1 MLKRYSKALI
11 FMLAFVVMFTSISFE
26 NTAYAAGPPDITRI
40 ELQTITQTDGSV
52 TERYLI
58 WGSNF
63 QDPSF
68 IIEGYTIDS
77 SIYTRENSAYVID
90 RSSQAG
96 LYPDLWQIPSDGDI
110 SIEAENSD
118 GAKDSVVF
126 KIRVKPNITNISATS
141 KKVYVGKEL
150 TIEGTGF
157 TNGAANDI
165 STVYVS
171 GTTYTHPAEYSITG
185 ENNIH
190 IATVKDPHTQGVS
203 DIMVVKDTATTVT
216 DGFIG
221 KIVGV
226 YKDAITVVKETDII
240 DPNLMKIIPNTGPIE
255 GGTTV
260 RIFDEA
266 TTSNLKPDMKIYVDS
281 INDANLF
288 TDINLI
294 LDPANTSKVIGISG
308 VTPPSPTG
316 AQGFFDIII
325 TDKTGSNEQRI
336 DNAFTYEE
344 KENLLKLTKVDPIS
358 GKAGVIVD
366 VKGKNILNLN
376 IPYIE
381 DVKYLDS
388 TGTNVVTNLV
398 GTRVGNKLVI
408 YYEGNDKNSSAPG
421 NVLKVKREIEL
432 IIGQVAEIQET
443 DLSVSP
449 TVDEIKVKIPDT
461 SETGLVDVTIN
472 ATTTITD
479 SSNVVKEIREEE
491 DRLVDGFD
499 LIPSVSQP
507 EIVEIQPA
515 KGDVSKKIYLTI
527 KGNNFQVLANPD
539 LTPDYPEITVGTRTA
554 KVTAVYDD
562 EDNEVNGVGREFGTI
577 IKAYI
582 PAPDISDTVVPG
594 PVDVRV
600 ENPDRGDT
608 VSYGAFE
615 FLKPDPAHKPKINNI
630 KPNIGPLEGGNTV
643 VLEGESFA
651 HIKPVPDVI
660 VTIDGQIATVNSA
673 TDTKIEIVV
682 PEGTSIGEKPVQV
695 ITEDGAMDTIETND
709 PDREGY
715 TYVRLLSDPEVETIA
730 PSFGGEGTIVYIF
743 GKDKGEEYPNFYKP
757 IIDSTA
763 RVEEMIGTRVL
774 LNGIDINDIGVDEGT
789 YPDGS
794 LYEREAKNPDGSLGK
809 LKDTDGNGNIFDIPY
824 NDVNAPKGFTIE
836 IEDTVGT
843 KVKVL
848 SRVEVIDGNTLR
860 IMIPAGYAAG
870 LKDVTILNPDSS
882 SAVVTNGFD
891 YKIPPISADVQIT
904 KIDPNIGS
912 NLGGDYITITGKDF
926 KDGAQVYFGGYKSD
940 SVKVSTETSLIVKT
954 PAYPLPNPDLES
966 KKDVEVVVV
975 NYDGSSAASPADT
988 TNSDPPASGYRYM
1001 APKTQPQITSVEPNT
1016 GTTLGNELVTIIG
1029 QDFRMVTE
1037 DESGNPLT
1045 DPEYPQVYFEGKPAE
1060 IIKSEFKHNKIVV
1073 KTPFYGKEGVVD
1085 ITVKNPQ
1092 LEFGSVTK
1100 PGAFTYRTSKPKI
1113 NSVFPERGQKPGGDE
1128 IVVKGTEILSGDFTT
1143 EIETVPSSS
1152 TFTPKID
1159 VLAIFGDDKFEKTL
1173 LFGDAKGTLGDIK
1186 VDYKSDRSSAPVDD
1200 GKGGTTTDSLII
1212 YHIDDDDNE
1221 KVIAHYALQ
1230 PEKRRIFVIDWKAL
1244 GVDIAEEAL
1253 VVELMDDTL
1262 IARRRVA
1269 PKAKILNA
1277 SDDDPVKKV
1286 EIQTPPAL
1294 LIGPKNLYIEN
1305 KDRGWDKTNFEYIH
1319 PSSRPAIRQILPS
1332 GKYPK
1337 DSPDRYYIESTIEG
1351 GLYIT
1356 IDGYDLRDGAEVF
1369 IDGVPAPLVSLNLL
1383 SNSDP
1388 EDPEGRPRSRLIVM
1402 SPKGDVAKLNEE
1414 LQIMIINPDGGYV
1427 DASDT
1432 SKIIPGSSG
1441 AEVMPYY
1448 FVYRIPESNPYI
1460 DSILPTETSQ
1470 AGGNPIRV
1478 IGYDFRTGLRV
1489 VIGGIQCPDP
1499 DPSNISI
1506 DEIVAQTPTDLTPGI
1521 KDVQVIN
1528 SDHGAITKSPGI
1540 TVISF
1545 PIINGVHTEGG
1556 DTVDRVSIEGGEKI
1570 VLSGKNFYSGAS
1582 VYFGGEIKKIG
1593 DSDNASIKGL
1603 FKDDD
1608 YYAVEDAYSAKQV
1621 EFINENKLIVTVPEV
1636 LKEGEYTITVLNS
1649 DGGISYGGAEE
1660 GKVLLDY
1667 RVPIPTDPIGLKAEI
1682 VNDKYIRIYGYSSSN
1697 ASYYEVY
1704 ACIDEDDPND
1714 DDFKYLDTTEKTSYK
1729 ITKFKEIDD
1738 DENIYLRIRAVN
1750 KYGPSEWSN
1759 IAKISYNE
1767 LDDID
1772 EIGNEDTDGDLVSD
1786 YQETIGNDGVN
1797 VVIGNKDL
1805 KGSEYYV
1812 YVIDLKDKKYDKID
1826 KRIINIPG
1834 KIIKDTNKTILM
1846 DNGDTKIQF
1855 NVRNFYVYSFI
1866 NMGSKEQEAT
1876 YGRVVFNRAKGKD
1889 SDYVERKIPRKYKL
1903 ISRVYDIK
1911 TEFQMEEKTVNL
1923 DSIAGYMDLEISYD
1937 EDRLMG
1943 IKESK
1948 LQLHKFDPTEGKWI
1962 PLAGGV
1968 NPDTNKVY
1976 ARIDGPGQYAILGE
1990 K

>member
-11 FMLAFVVMFTSISFE
+11 FMLTFVVMFTSISFE
-26 NTAYAAGPPDITRI
+26 NAAYAAGPPDITRI
-40 ELQTITQTDGSV
+40 ELQTITETDGSV

-110 SIEAENSD
+110 SVEAENSD
-118 GAKDSVVF
+118 GSKDSVVF
-126 KIRVKPNITNISATS
+126 SIRVKPSITNISATS
-141 KKVYVGKEL
+141 NKVYVGKEL

-157 TNGAANDI
+157 TNGGANDI
-165 STVYVS
+165 DTVYVS
-171 GTTYTHPAEYSITG
+171 GTTYTHPAEYSITA

-190 IATVKDPHTQGVS
+190 IATIKDPHTQGVS
-203 DIMVVKDTATTVT
+203 DIMVVKDTG
-216 DGFIG
+216 DSGFIG

-240 DPNLMKIIPNTGPIE
+240 DPTKMKIIPNTGPIE

-294 LDPANTSKVIGISG
+294 LDPVNTSKVIGISG

-344 KENLLKLTKVDPIS
+344 KENLLNLIKVDPIS
-358 GKAGVIVD
+358 GKAGAIVD

-381 DVKYLDS
+381 NVKYLDS
-388 TGTNVVTNLV
+388 DGSTEVANLV
-398 GTRVGNKLVI
+398 GTRVGNKLII
-408 YYEGNDKNSSAPG
+408 YYKGDDKNNPG

-443 DLSVSP
+443 DLTVSP

-479 SSNVVKEIREEE
+479 SSDIVKEIREEE

-507 EIVEIQPA
+507 EILEIQPA
-515 KGDVSKKIYLTI
+515 KGDVKKKIYLTI
-527 KGNNFQVLANPD
+527 KGNNFQVLADGDLNPI
-539 LTPDYPEITVGTRTA
+539 YPEITVGTRTA
-554 KVTAVYDD
+554 QVTAVYDD

-582 PAPDISDTVVPG
+582 PAPDPSDTVVPG

-615 FLKPDPAHKPKINNI
+615 FLNPDPSHQPKINSIN
-630 KPNIGPLEGGNTV
+630 PDIGPLEGGNTV

-651 HIKPVPDVI
+651 HTKPVPDVI

-673 TDTKIEIVV
+673 TDTRIEIAV
-682 PEGTSIGEKPVQV
+682 PEGTSIGEKPVQI
-695 ITEDGAMDTIETND
+695 ITEDGAMDTIEIND

-743 GKDKGEEYPNFYKP
+743 GKDKGDEYPNFYKP
-757 IIDSTA
+757 IIDSSV

-774 LNGIDINDIGVDEGT
+774 LNGIDINDIGVDEGN

-794 LYEREAKNPDGSLGK
+794 LYEREAKDPDGTLGK

-824 NDVNAPKGFTIE
+824 NDANAPNGFTIE
-836 IEDTVGT
+836 VEDTVGT

-940 SVKVSTETSLIVKT
+940 SVKVSTETSLVVKT

-1001 APKTQPQITSVEPNT
+1001 APKTQPQITSVEPNV

-1037 DESGNPLT
+1037 DETGAPLT
-1045 DPEYPQVYFEGKPAE
+1045 NPEYPKVYFEGKLAE
-1060 IIKSEFKHNKIVV
+1060 IIESEFKHNKIVV

-1092 LEFGSVTK
+1092 LEFGSITE
-1100 PGAFTYRTSKPKI
+1100 PGAFTYRTSDPQI
-1113 NSVFPERGQKPGGDE
+1113 SNVFPDRAQKIGGDE
-1128 IVVKGTEILSGDFTT
+1128 IVVKGTEILPGDFTG
-1143 EIETVPSSS
+1143 EIQKVPLASGFS
-1152 TFTPKID
+1152 PVID
-1159 VLAIFGDDKFEKTL
+1159 VLAIFGDEKFEKAVL
-1173 LFGDAKGTLGDIK
+1173 YGEAKGTLGEIK
-1186 VDYKSDRSSAPVDD
+1186 VDYNNDRSASPAPD
-1200 GKGGTTTDSLII
+1200 GSGGTTIDSLVI
-1212 YHIDDDDNE
+1212 YYIDDDDNE
-1221 KVIAHYALQ
+1221 NVIAHYDLQ
-1230 PEKRRIFVIDWKAL
+1230 PEERRIFVVDWKSL
-1244 GVDIAEEAL
+1244 GVEIGEEAI
-1253 VVELMDDTL
+1253 VVELLDDIL
-1262 IARRRVA
+1262 IARRGVA
-1269 PKAKILNA
+1269 PKAEIVNKD
-1277 SDDDPVKKV
+1277 DDDPTKSV
-1286 EIQTPPAL
+1286 EIQTPPSA
-1294 LIGPKNLYIEN
+1294 LIGEKNLYIEN
-1305 KDRGWDKTNFEYIH
+1305 KDRGSDKTSFEYIH
-1319 PSSRPAIRQILPS
+1319 PSSRPVILDITPRS
-1332 GKYPK
+1332 KVSVTDVGVVKYFV
-1337 DSPDRYYIESTIEG
+1337 ESTIEG

-1356 IDGYDLRDGAEVF
+1356 IDGYDFRQDVEVF
-1369 IDGVPAPLVSLNLL
+1369 IDGVSAPLVSRNVLNE
-1383 SNSDP
+1383 
-1388 EDPEGRPRSRLIVM
+1388 EDAEGRLRTRIVVT
-1402 SPKGDVAKLNEE
+1402 SPKGDTDMINKE
-1414 LQIMIINPDGGYV
+1414 LKIMVINPDGGFV
-1427 DASDT
+1427 DASDI
-1432 SKIIPGSSG
+1432 SKIVEADPK
-1441 AEVMPYY
+1441 PYY
-1448 FVYRIPESNPYI
+1448 FVYRIPESSPYI
-1460 DSILPTETSQ
+1460 DSILPTVTSQ
-1470 AGGNPIRV
+1470 HGGNQVRI
-1478 IGYDFRTGLRV
+1478 IGYDFRTGVKV
-1489 VIGGIQCPDP
+1489 VIGGIECSVD
-1499 DPSNISI
+1499 SI
-1506 DEIVAQTPTDLTPGI
+1506 DNDEILITTPDDLTPGV
-1521 KDVQVIN
+1521 KDVQIIN
-1528 SDHGAITKSPGI
+1528 IDHGTVSKTSAIS
-1540 TVISF
+1540 VVSF
-1545 PIINGVHTEGG
+1545 PTINGIYTEGG
-1556 DTVDRVSIEGGEKI
+1556 ENIDRVSIEGGEKI
-1570 VLSGKNFYSGAS
+1570 VLSGNNFQNGAN
-1582 VYFGGEIKKIG
+1582 VYFGGELKKIG
-1593 DSDNASIKGL
+1593 DSEDADIKGL
-1603 FKDDD
+1603 FRDDD
-1608 YYAVEDAYSAKQV
+1608 YYTLEEVYTAKEV
-1621 EFINENKLIVTVPEV
+1621 EFVSANKLIVTVPEV
-1636 LKEGEYTITVLNS
+1636 FKEGEYNITVLNK
-1649 DGGISYGGAEE
+1649 DGGISNENMNEE
-1660 GKVLLDY
+1660 VQKLMY
-1667 RVPIPTDPIGLKAEI
+1667 RVPIPTDPVGLKAEI

-1750 KYGPSEWSN
+1750 KYGPSEWSE

-1767 LDDID
+1767 LDDIG

-1797 VVIGNKDL
+1797 VVVGNKDL
-1805 KGSEYYV
+1805 NGSEYYV

-1846 DNGDTKIQF
+1846 DNGDTKVQF

-1876 YGRVVFNRAKGKD
+1876 YGRVVFNRAEGKD

-1911 TEFQMEEKTVNL
+1911 TEFQMEEKTVKV

-1937 EDRLMG
+1937 EGRLMG

-1968 NPDTNKVY
+1968 NPETNKVY